1 MSKLVGKIVELNLE
15 FLTACVMLSSLGG
28 STAKVALE
36 PCDDEREHCLKEAA
50 MQATPPPKAF
60 GGLRGLSDPSVK
72 SLIAAVCFELDAPA
86 CLQLD
91 GLPEVTAR
99 VRAQRTELCAEAR
112 LALQLILSE
121 AEEAK
126 GGEAAWALLL
136 ASACHG
142 AALVEHWCA
151 ASCSVDLADDAEDVN
166 CIAHNSGRRRPS
178 DMAKNLRF
186 KLASSAAESW
196 ISLQEGFLCRTAG
209 LWRVLQNPDPGIGH
223 RSKGLWS
230 AKVLAMGPQQVLA
243 TLKGKKLVEN
253 RFWQM
258 TPGWYALHVGSA
270 RGSRWGREAC
280 LRHPDLPCQEEAIPQ
295 APFGHISGLVHFSE
309 VRTPAECGNHVWAS
323 GPLCHIV
330 SKTIQLEW
338 PFWHRGNHGLWQP
351 CEGTRELIL
360 EQLPLC
366 RVRVNDLSSL
376 SPNSVPVC
384 STNFPAVK
392 QVDRGIG
399 QVSGLEAGE
408 QGEQILTIFQPLAL
422 VQKSERRAHA
432 HHEHAASE
440 SCQPGRPQVP
450 AGVFFS
456 IFDLTAGV
464 RSAPSRFSLDA
475 SWLRTPSSIS
485 EAIAEGYN
493 SAEGSTEADEQTSHA
508 ELRAVSSSNG
518 DHVRMPANHIARQR
532 DEIHHITWTFPKLC
546 VTWRC
551 LQKMFMEDSP
561 AIASARNRDLEA
573 NYGALRQLPADEVL
587 AAVDHNGCGCLHWA
601 AGNGD
606 VDTCR
611 YLVELSEGSA
621 THALTWNQR
630 TPLHYAARNGQTE
643 ACQWLAQQ
651 SADVNALAR
660 DEVSPLQLAVWQN
673 HLETCRWFVEEAGVD
688 PLQRNRFG
696 CSIAHWVSQAP
707 RERAGD
713 PQGEALLPLA
723 RWLRLRGCDFSATQE
738 HGHNA
743 LHKAGWSG
751 HAELCRWL
759 RDECGLR
766 DGKQDEAGNFAADL
780 AEMAGHHAL
789 ADWLRAECSAARA
802 ASCRVLGVDEDA
814 DSCVL
819 REAYLRLIRCTHPD
833 SRSRKTPEAAE
844 VSGTEPVDFDEFTA
858 LHGAYRHLV
867 RDGGRG
873 SQRNPRHEERLMLC
887 DVGGDS
893 SARLLPQ
900 PTSGTAQFEQSEEQ
914 APGGGPGLADIQLF
928 KS

>member
-1 MSKLVGKIVELNLE
+1 M
-15 FLTACVMLSSLGG
+15 
-28 STAKVALE
+28 
-36 PCDDEREHCLKEAA
+36 
-50 MQATPPPKAF
+50 
-60 GGLRGLSDPSVK
+60 
-72 SLIAAVCFELDAPA
+72 AVP
-86 CLQLD
+86 
-91 GLPEVTAR
+91 
-99 VRAQRTELCAEAR
+99 
-112 LALQLILSE
+112 
-121 AEEAK
+121 
-126 GGEAAWALLL
+126 
-136 ASACHG
+136 
-142 AALVEHWCA
+142 
-151 ASCSVDLADDAEDVN
+151 AEDVHGGCEQN
-166 CIAHNSGRRRPS
+166 GSKSKPKQAKSHPGRRR
-178 DMAKNLRF
+178 
-186 KLASSAAESW
+186 
-196 ISLQEGFLCRTAG
+196 
-209 LWRVLQNPDPGIGH
+209 
-223 RSKGLWS
+223 
-230 AKVLAMGPQQVLA
+230 
-243 TLKGKKLVEN
+243 
-253 RFWQM
+253 
-258 TPGWYALHVGSA
+258 
-270 RGSRWGREAC
+270 
-280 LRHPDLPCQEEAIPQ
+280 
-295 APFGHISGLVHFSE
+295 
-309 VRTPAECGNHVWAS
+309 GN
-323 GPLCHIV
+323 
-330 SKTIQLEW
+330 
-338 PFWHRGNHGLWQP
+338 
-351 CEGTRELIL
+351 
-360 EQLPLC
+360 
-366 RVRVNDLSSL
+366 
-376 SPNSVPVC
+376 
-384 STNFPAVK
+384 
-392 QVDRGIG
+392 
-399 QVSGLEAGE
+399 
-408 QGEQILTIFQPLAL
+408 
-422 VQKSERRAHA
+422 
-432 HHEHAASE
+432 
-440 SCQPGRPQVP
+440 
-450 AGVFFS
+450 
-456 IFDLTAGV
+456 
-464 RSAPSRFSLDA
+464 
-475 SWLRTPSSIS
+475 
-485 EAIAEGYN
+485 
-493 SAEGSTEADEQTSHA
+493 
-508 ELRAVSSSNG
+508 
-518 DHVRMPANHIARQR
+518 
-532 DEIHHITWTFPKLC
+532 
-546 VTWRC
+546 
-551 LQKMFMEDSP
+551 DSP
-561 AIASARNRDLEA
+561 AIASARNRDLE
-573 NYGALRQLPADEVL
+573 ALRQLPADEVL

-844 VSGTEPVDFDEFTA
+844 VSGTESADFDDFTA

-867 RDGGRG
+867 REGGRG

-893 SARLLPQ
+893 SAPLLPQ
-900 PTSGTAQFEQSEEQ
+900 PTSGMAQSEQREEQ

-928 KS
+928 KARLLTVICEFGSKGFPVSSLRKKYAQVWGGAALPRPADFGLRKGAGVLEMIRAVASDVVQVEIGPVGQDPLLHAISPGSVGAEPAAEERVQMEPETQAPDARRGGAEIAEAKTHRLEAGGVEAEIELQSHVHSAQLQ